1 MCHHNSNILNY
12 IQNYKIEFLSMLLST
27 HSIWL
32 MPKIPSRWENSVICS
47 FKCELKNSQSYFS
60 LPLKVKMKLA
70 LPWFWW
76 LITGLSL
83 WRPRVKS
90 HGSPSGICEK
100 QSDTR
105 TGFSPG
111 TSVCNCQCHST
122 TVSYSYVIHLPMRY
136 EQLKALLNK
145 TVPSFCEN
153 EMYAKYL
160 TKWVIH
166 CSLCWVPN
174 EHQKSYLS
182 RADIVSHVFDNTH
195 TEIYQGNFSFKVQSF
210 KNNWTHEFYYQTW
223 VKYLYEYSWGFSYAN
238 WWIH

>member
-12 IQNYKIEFLSMLLST
+12 IQNYKIEFLSMLLPT

-60 LPLKVKMKLA
+60 LPLKVKKKLA

-83 WRPRVKS
+83 WRPELNLTAVQVGFVTNKV
-90 HGSPSGICEK
+90 
-100 QSDTR
+100 TR
-105 TGFSPG
+105 GQGFLQ
-111 TSVCNCQCHST
+111 VLQFA
-122 TVSYSYVIHLPMRY
+122 TVNVILPLSYSYVIHLPMQY

-174 EHQKSYLS
+174 ENQKSYHS
-182 RADIVSHVFDNTH
+182 PEQF
-195 TEIYQGNFSFKVQSF
+195 QFQSSELQEQL
-210 KNNWTHEFYYQTW
+210 KTW
-223 VKYLYEYSWGFSYAN
+223 VLLSDMS
-238 WWIH
+238 